1 MSAAA
6 DLLQVQG
13 LTKVYAG
20 LTAVNAVDFSVRQGS
35 ITAMIGPN
43 GAGKTTCF
51 NLIAGATRCTA
62 GRVIFDGQ
70 DITGL
75 SPEQACMRGIARTF
89 QIVRPLTGM
98 SVLENVVV
106 GALLREKSVADAKR
120 QAMAV
125 LERIG
130 LAAKAH
136 ASASALALP
145 ERKLLELAK
154 ALATRPRL
162 LMLDEVMAGLRP
174 TEADGIAQVL
184 RDLHADGLT
193 ILLIEHMMRVV
204 MAVAQTIVVLHHGEK
219 IAEGNP
225 EQITADPKVI
235 ACYFGAGAPT
245 AVGSAS

>member
-1 MSAAA
+1 MS
-6 DLLQVQG
+6 LLEVQG

-20 LTAVNAVDFSVRQGS
+20 LTAVSAVDFTVQRGS
-35 ITAMIGPN
+35 ITALIGPN

-51 NLIAGATRCTA
+51 NLIAGATRSTV
-62 GRVIFDGQ
+62 GRVRFDGQ

-75 SPEQACMRGIARTF
+75 TPEQACERGIARTF
-89 QIVRPLTGM
+89 QIVRPLAGM
-98 SVLENVVV
+98 SVLENVMV
-106 GALLREKSVADAKR
+106 GSLLREHSVAAAER
-120 QAMAV
+120 QAMDV
-125 LERIG
+125 LARIG
-130 LAAKAH
+130 LQAKAH

-184 RDLHADGLT
+184 RDLNADGLT
-193 ILLIEHMMRVV
+193 ILLIEHVMRVV

-219 IAEGNP
+219 IAEGDP
-225 EQITADPKVI
+225 EHIVNDPKVI
-235 ACYFGAGAPT
+235 ECYFGAGAPV
-245 AVGSAS
+245 AMESVR

>member
-1 MSAAA
+1 MN
-6 DLLQVQG
+6 LLEVQG
-13 LTKVYAG
+13 LTKVYSG
-20 LTAVNAVDFSVRQGS
+20 LTAVNAVDFVVRRGSV
-35 ITAMIGPN
+35 TALIGPN

-51 NLIAGATRCTA
+51 NLIAGASRCTA
-62 GRVIFDGQ
+62 GRVVFDGQ
-70 DITGL
+70 DITAQ
-75 SPEQACMRGIARTF
+75 SPEQACARGMARTF
-89 QIVRPLTGM
+89 QIVRPLAGM

-106 GALLREKSVADAKR
+106 GALLHESSVPAAEH

-125 LERIG
+125 LERVG

-184 RDLHADGLT
+184 RDLNADGLT
-193 ILLIEHMMRVV
+193 ILLIEHVMRVV
-204 MAVAQTIVVLHHGEK
+204 MAVAQRIIVLHHGEK
-219 IAEGNP
+219 IAEGGP
-225 EQITADPKVI
+225 QQIANDPQVI
-235 ACYFGAGAPT
+235 ACYFGSGMPATQGT
-245 AVGSAS
+245 S

>member
-1 MSAAA
+1 MTF
-6 DLLQVQG
+6 LQVRG
-13 LTKVYAG
+13 LTKVYSG
-20 LTAVNAVDFSVRQGS
+20 LIAVNAVDFSVQRGS
-35 ITAMIGPN
+35 ITALIGPN

-62 GRVIFDGQ
+62 GRVEFDGE
-70 DITGL
+70 DITGR
-75 SPEQACMRGIARTF
+75 SPEQACARGIARTF

-106 GALLREKSVADAKR
+106 GALLREASVAHAER

-130 LAAKAH
+130 LGAKAH

-174 TEADGIAQVL
+174 TEADATAQVL
-184 RDLHADGLT
+184 RELNADGLT
-193 ILLIEHMMRVV
+193 ILLIEHVMRVV
-204 MAVAQTIVVLHHGEK
+204 MAVAHTIVVLHHGEK
-219 IAEGNP
+219 IAEGGP
-225 EQITADPKVI
+225 AQIANDPRVI
-235 ACYFGAGAPT
+235 ECYFGASARPAQTAP
-245 AVGSAS
+245 